1 MDKRTLDL
9 IRLDDK
15 GQLAVQALDVI
26 TAIEEQKRELD
37 RAQKAI
43 KDKLMGIMGANG
55 IDNIKTDRVT
65 ISVNKG
71 SAGKTIEHFDL
82 DAFLTDFPE
91 MRDAALLYTS
101 VEEKA
106 PTAPSIRIMLKKA
119 KEEE

>member
-1 MDKRTLDL
+1 MDKKTLDL

-43 KDKLMGIMGANG
+43 RDKLMGIMGTNG
-55 IDNIKTDRVT
+55 IDNIKTDRIT
-65 ISVNKG
+65 ISMNKG
-71 SAGKTIEHFDL
+71 SAGKTVEKFDL
-82 DAFLTDFPE
+82 DAFLADFPG
-91 MRDAALLYTS
+91 MRDAALLYTT
-101 VEEKA
+101 VEETA

-119 KEEE
+119 KEE